1 MSCSP
6 SETEPLYSD
15 LSGDPDLAEIVAMF
29 VEETPERVAGL
40 GSAFEAR
47 DWKRL
52 GRLAHQLKGSA
63 GSYGF
68 PAVGRGAARVE
79 DAIRSGLPEIQI
91 GQAVDELLDLCR
103 RARHGVPG

>member
-1 MSCSP
+1 MSRSS

-29 VEETPERVAGL
+29 VEEMPKRVASFG
-40 GSAFEAR
+40 GAFEAR

-68 PAVGRGAARVE
+68 AAVGRGAAGVE
-79 DAIRSGLPEIQI
+79 DAIQSALPEIQI
-91 GQAVDELLDLCR
+91 SQAVDELLALCR